1 MINKEKYVI
10 IYVIIIVILS
20 KEGIDLSDIKSKRVS
35 DSYTEQVHL
44 ITSGDLNGYGRL
56 FGGRLMEWIDEL
68 AGIVAQRHSGTT
80 VTTAMVDTLCFRG
93 PAFPNDVL
101 VLAGKI
107 TSVGRTSMEVC
118 VRTMIEDTNGVK
130 RTINKAYLVLVALD
144 KNDKPTEV
152 PRLIIETDEEKME
165 LELSKRRN
173 ELRAERRKI
182 NAN

>member
-1 MINKEKYVI
+1 MAE
-10 IYVIIIVILS
+10 
-20 KEGIDLSDIKSKRVS
+20 IKAKRVGE
-35 DSYTEQVHL
+35 SYTEQVHM
-44 ITSGDLNGYGRL
+44 ISSEDLNGYGRL
-56 FGGRLMEWIDEL
+56 FGGRLMEWIDEV
-68 AGIVAQRHSGTT
+68 AGIVARRHSGTT

-93 PAFPNDVL
+93 PAYPNDVI
-101 VLAGKI
+101 VLAGKV

-118 VRTMIEDTNGVK
+118 VRTLIEDKYGMQ

-144 KNDKPTEV
+144 EHEKPTEV

-173 ELRAERRKI
+173 ELRQERRRI

>member
-1 MINKEKYVI
+1 MAEAK
-10 IYVIIIVILS
+10 
-20 KEGIDLSDIKSKRVS
+20 VS
-35 DSYTEQVHL
+35 AKHVADSYTEQVRMV
-44 ITSGDLNGYGRL
+44 TSPDLNGYGRL
-56 FGGRLMEWIDEL
+56 FGGRLMEWIDEV
-68 AGIVAQRHSGTT
+68 AGIVARRHSGTT

-93 PAFPNDVL
+93 PAYPNDTL

-107 TSVGRTSMEVC
+107 TSVGTTSMEVC
-118 VRTMIEDTNGVK
+118 VRTMVEDLNGFK

-144 KNDKPTEV
+144 ENEKPTKV

-173 ELRAERRKI
+173 ELRNERRKI